1 MKLLDPKFSS
11 IQPDDKIALAK
22 AVAEEALG
30 RDERIISVGSSYSDG
45 ENFGY
50 RLTSNGFEGETK
62 SSWYSLSAEVAIKGE
77 GEARPSA
84 GWYESSLY
92 FDKLVKGVSG
102 VKLWNVLCVKWDKRR
117 LSPVSIRW

>member
-62 SSWYSLSAEVAIKGE
+62 SSWYSLSAEVAIK
-77 GEARPSA
+77 
-84 GWYESSLY
+84 
-92 FDKLVKGVSG
+92 
-102 VKLWNVLCVKWDKRR
+102 
-117 LSPVSIRW
+117 